1 MSSPQSVPARGLTM
15 IATILI
21 AMALLAL
28 YANVQKYRRE
38 KIETVTVTP
47 IATPTPSPS
56 RQM

>member
-1 MSSPQSVPARGLTM
+1 M

-28 YANVQKYRRE
+28 YANIQKYRRE

-47 IATPTPSPS
+47 IATPTPLPS